1 MITNPVQ
8 SLPVT
13 QNEAAV
19 KTATRQNAPS
29 PSVLP
34 QDKVTISPQAQ
45 AQLQTQ
51 AQAQLQTQAQAQPQ
65 KAVSTDKDH
74 DGDSK

>member
-19 KTATRQNAPS
+19 KTATRQNVPS

>member
-34 QDKVTISPQAQ
+34 QDKVTIS
-45 AQLQTQ
+45 TQ

>member
-8 SLPVT
+8 SLPAA
-13 QNEAAV
+13 QNEAAA
-19 KTATRQNAPS
+19 KTATRQNAPP
-29 PSVLP
+29 PSTLP

-45 AQLQTQ
+45 LQ
-51 AQAQLQTQAQAQPQ
+51 AQAQAQTP
-65 KAVSTDKDH
+65 KTVSTDKDH

>member
-8 SLPVT
+8 SLPAA
-13 QNEAAV
+13 QNEAAA
-19 KTATRQNAPS
+19 KTATRQDAPP
-29 PSVLP
+29 PSTLP

-45 AQLQTQ
+45 LRAQ
-51 AQAQLQTQAQAQPQ
+51 AQAQTP
-65 KAVSTDKDH
+65 KTVSTDKDH